1 MKKWIVVV
9 WTIIILIGIAVY
21 FQYDTKQ
28 QNNNALWDDYETIIM
43 EIEGKEYTLI
53 IADTSERRQQGLM
66 HVRKPVEYD
75 GMVFRFPD
83 KQKQTFW
90 NKNTLVDL
98 VLIWIRD
105 GEVIGKSKLPSTAK
119 NKDIIS
125 IDSPEEVDTIVE
137 LIQ

>member
-1 MKKWIVVV
+1 MKKWIVVA
-9 WTIIILIGIAVY
+9 WTIIILIGIVVY

-43 EIEGKEYTLI
+43 EIEGKEYTLV

-75 GMVFRFPD
+75 GMIFRFPD

-98 VLIWIRD
+98 VLIWISD

-119 NKDIIS
+119 SKDIIS
-125 IDSPEEVDTIVE
+125 VDSPEAVDTIVE